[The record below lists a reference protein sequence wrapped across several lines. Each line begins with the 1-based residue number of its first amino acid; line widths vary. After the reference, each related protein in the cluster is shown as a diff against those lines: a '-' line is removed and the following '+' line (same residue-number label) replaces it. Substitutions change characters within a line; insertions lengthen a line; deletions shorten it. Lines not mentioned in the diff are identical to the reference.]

1 MRFRRIQP
9 PRMSPPSVSHSTPLW
24 GAVAMLGLTQIVAW
38 GTLTYAIAVLAP
50 AISADLG
57 VSQGLVFGAFSLG
70 LGFSGL
76 VAPTVGR
83 AIDRIGGGRVMAGGS
98 LLAAL
103 AMTLIAVADGPL
115 LLFAGWVVAGLAMAA
130 NLYDAAFATLSQFS
144 GNRYRQALT
153 ALTLMGGLASTVFWP
168 LTWWIEGL
176 AGWRTA
182 FWVFAVLHLTL
193 CLPLH
198 LLLPRA
204 RGEEKAA
211 VTLPI
216 SSEASAAQQRQL
228 LWLTSAFTLAAFVV
242 SGMAAHVVGAL
253 RASGLSDGAAVAAA
267 SLIGP
272 MQVAGRMLEFAFARK
287 LPAVRVGLASLV
299 TMGLAMLMLLLAG
312 TAPILAF
319 AAACA
324 YGLANGVLSI
334 VRGTVPA
341 ELFGR
346 EAYGTLM
353 GRLAQPAFFA
363 KAAAPLAVAMLIGA
377 GESYVRMAALF
388 VVLMAAATVTYALAV
403 RGARQ

>member
-1 MRFRRIQP
+1 
-9 PRMSPPSVSHSTPLW
+9 
-24 GAVAMLGLTQIVAW
+24 MLGITQIIAW
-38 GTLTYAIAVLAP
+38 GTLTYGIAVLAP

-57 VSQGLVFGAFSLG
+57 LSMGWVFGAFSLG

-76 VAPTVGR
+76 AAPAVGR
-83 AIDRIGGGRVMAGGS
+83 AIDRVGGGRVMAGGS

-103 AMTLIAVADGPL
+103 AMALVALSQGPL
-115 LLFAGWVVAGLAMAA
+115 AFFVGWIIAGLAMAA
-130 NLYDAAFATLSQFS
+130 NLYDAAFAALSQFA

-153 ALTLMGGLASTVFWP
+153 ALTLLGGLASTVFWP
-168 LTWWIEGL
+168 LSWWIEGL
-176 AGWRTA
+176 AGWRAA
-182 FWVFAVLHLTL
+182 FWTFAALHLLL

-204 RGEEKAA
+204 QAEDRATA
-211 VTLPI
+211 TSP
-216 SSEASAAQQRQL
+216 SPAQDDTAQRRQL
-228 LWLTSAFTLAAFVV
+228 LWLASAFTLAAFVV

-253 RASGLSDGAAVAAA
+253 RASGLEAGAAIAAA

-272 MQVAGRMLEFAFARK
+272 MQVAGRVLEFSFARN
-287 LPAVRVGLASLV
+287 LPAVRVGLASLL
-299 TMGLAMLMLLLAG
+299 TMGLAMLMLMLAG
-312 TAPILAF
+312 AAPALAF

-346 EAYGTLM
+346 AAYGSLM

-363 KAAAPLAVAMLIGA
+363 KAIAPLAVALLIGA
-377 GESYVRMAALF
+377 DEAYGRMALLF
-388 VVLMAAATVTYALAV
+388 AVLMAGSVAAYIIATRRPT
-403 RGARQ
+403 